1 MKYHEVFSVKRVQVT
16 DEDSPFYG
24 RKGTILQTKRYFN
37 VVQLDDYPYEVNFPD
52 DEIEIIEE
60 EEE

>member
-1 MKYHEVFSVKRVQVT
+1 MKRVQVT